1 MDNNIRTKV
10 QWMVPGTV
18 EMACVVG
25 NVAVA
30 FGLGG
35 HILFVNLKTSQK
47 SYYIADSAQT
57 GNGVACLTGHKLFPV
72 LAFAERCVNPRLV
85 LISYP
90 ANAVLSILEG
100 DQTERS
106 YIALCFSESELL
118 VALTGVPDYTLEVYA
133 WRSKELLCKKATGI
147 FSDQQRLVCSPS
159 TTFAVCQYAPRK
171 SELKLWE
178 VHGNIR
184 IGRLIERTVQL
195 AMEKDELPLCIT
207 FLIDGNLA
215 IINQK
220 AKITIVSPSSGLIG
234 QTIDTC
240 NVVPS
245 STDYIPFIFYC
256 KGGLFAS
263 ASDGQ
268 VNFYKKQKGTWNQVW
283 STQPD
288 APYSQLLHFSS
299 SEGLLGVTVDGAIM
313 RTSLD
318 GDVRNVEF
326 RIVKDLDVGYGFCCT
341 CSTLPGQT
349 VAIKPTGSVRVLSLE
364 TGATGCSIS
373 VGNLQCI
380 AHHPQMPCMVVGSES
395 GVLQLIVADRQG
407 QAKLASQLY
416 LSRHPLVSVTFAVVD
431 CSYFAAVDQ
440 TGNVAIVEVSVDCQL
455 HVLQVFDGLR
465 QAANVF
471 FWCSNEE
478 ALLVQPMEDL
488 HSIRFE
494 EIEFTVKQHH
504 SEETKRTRLLL
515 PKRYTQI
522 VPKCCQTAFLFYAH
536 RAQCNVID
544 LLEIYRSEG
553 ALTVLTLKSVVTP
566 QSAQHLELCVDE
578 RFLYV
583 WSMDGKIALYDESGA
598 SVNAICTMN
607 FNGRFNGGIRQVSLD
622 HKNEFL
628 SILCHNGL
636 LIVSKLMQAFPHSI
650 TKSSQRESKML
661 DYLSKSDASIEE
673 DEREP
678 PTGSSPTMVPWIE
691 KREMERRAVKGK
703 VYEPEHAA
711 IFEEFAEI
719 KRQISRLLDRNEKAP
734 LEERFPLQVFNLNA
748 EATEKLTQKANESK
762 NNERKRL
769 QQFIGSQG
777 EINEKLIENC
787 WMTMS
792 KKPWKIRAMFKRA
805 FVENYAMLPDSQYK
819 QYLNKVC
826 VYRETE
832 LNASHDALLPWKP
845 TPTYQLESILNRDP
859 DYGNVLDNLARASIK
874 KSYSLS
880 GTTTHRFFQP
890 YSLRFDQLE
899 VVTFEQLCFERICGD
914 MEIEKLRNLFNNKFE
929 EIKTLKQEEMDLVLK
944 RNRRVRYVQD
954 ELVLLAKM
962 MADRS
967 TFEVEHI
974 DDPVFEADERPETI
988 IHTEDSEIPVAPF
1001 VSPSVERLM
1010 ELDRLERERRLQEFL
1025 ADDFKDRALVTMMD
1039 GVLEHRWED
1048 EIKKS
1053 LPLPQCLE
1061 IGKEPQ
1067 HYNETDIREVQE
1079 YEEQSKTLYQ
1089 ERMRYRKMLQAELQ
1103 ELAVSLD
1110 QQIKRFNTS
1119 VAKLTLEKIIIESA
1133 IRQEEMRILRAM
1145 LYNHAR
1151 LIYDASGNRLR
1162 EQIDQTAKYIDQLT
1176 DVMNEFQ
1183 EKVADY
1189 RNTYETLRGKD
1200 RLLDKQFKI
1209 NFSDTAQSAL
1219 VDQAYKIFKRRPK
1232 TQLRSI
1238 VTVSVFQDLAK
1249 RIVAKKTAGTHGNLL
1264 LPKECLDYLTHC
1276 ETLDQQSNC
1285 PAGMDGSL
1293 WQTLIKMRRIK
1304 IESEFRLKSCELM
1317 LSDAE
1322 AAIGAF
1328 QREITSKRNIL
1339 TSIEQNLEQLRHE
1352 KFEDATNRTVQLVMK
1367 RGWIEIQQ
1375 TGRESDFERCV
1386 LIHRSDVEDINAIIR
1401 RAGSKKLNA
1410 MVNAAM
1416 FRRKIIYQEWE
1427 HRALKLQLRD
1437 LRDQLATVEKCKI
1450 TKEVQSWLKM
1460 KGMRRTEDLS
1470 QVALEK
1476 KIRNA
1481 IQNEEEML
1489 QELKKSLEDIE
1500 QRINT
1505 KRRENKAL
1513 DQQTRA
1519 LNIDVTEQ
1527 HLQRDTELEQ
1537 TEQKATQDRMAAIVE
1552 RARLVRLVQA
1562 QHTQIL
1568 ELGTMLE
1575 LQRLKTYPTLTASTS
1590 VMTHNAHHLLSN

>member
-1 MDNNIRTKV
+1 M
-10 QWMVPGTV
+10 
-18 EMACVVG
+18 CVSEWINTC
-25 NVAVA
+25 NV
-30 FGLGG
+30 L
-35 HILFVNLKTSQK
+35 L
-47 SYYIADSAQT
+47 
-57 GNGVACLTGHKLFPV
+57 
-72 LAFAERCVNPRLV
+72 
-85 LISYP
+85 
-90 ANAVLSILEG
+90 LSPP
-100 DQTERS
+100 Q
-106 YIALCFSESELL
+106 
-118 VALTGVPDYTLEVYA
+118 
-133 WRSKELLCKKATGI
+133 
-147 FSDQQRLVCSPS
+147 
-159 TTFAVCQYAPRK
+159 
-171 SELKLWE
+171 
-178 VHGNIR
+178 
-184 IGRLIERTVQL
+184 
-195 AMEKDELPLCIT
+195 
-207 FLIDGNLA
+207 
-215 IINQK
+215 
-220 AKITIVSPSSGLIG
+220 VSSSSGLIG
-234 QTIDTC
+234 QTINICD
-240 NVVPS
+240 VVPTS
-245 STDYIPFIFYC
+245 PDYIPFVFYC

-263 ASDGQ
+263 AADGQ
-268 VNFYKKQKGTWNQVW
+268 VNFYKKQKGTWNQLW
-283 STQPD
+283 STQSD
-288 APYSQLLHFSS
+288 APYSQLLHYST

-326 RIVKDLDVGYGFCCT
+326 RIVLDLDVGYGFCGRC
-341 CSTLPGQT
+341 PGVARDI
-349 VAIKPTGSVRVLSLE
+349 VAIKPTGSVRLLSIE
-364 TGATGCSIS
+364 TGVASCSLG

-380 AHHPQMPCMVVGSES
+380 THHPQMPCVVVGSDT

-407 QAKLASQLY
+407 QAKVAARLY
-416 LSRHPLVSVTFAVVD
+416 LSRHPLVSVAFAIVD

-440 TGNVAIVEVSVDCQL
+440 TGNVAIVEVSDDFQL
-455 HVLQVFDGLR
+455 RVLQVFGGL
-465 QAANVF
+465 QHTANVF
-471 FWCSNEE
+471 LWCSSEE
-478 ALLVQPMEDL
+478 ALLVQPRKEL
-488 HSIRFE
+488 QRISFE
-494 EIEFTVKQHH
+494 GIEFTVKQHEC
-504 SEETKRTRLLL
+504 EEIKRTQLKL

-522 VPKCCQTAFLFYAH
+522 VPKCCRTTFLFYAH
-536 RAQCNVID
+536 RTQSNVID
-544 LLEIYRSEG
+544 LLEISRSEG
-553 ALTVLTLKSVVTP
+553 VLDVVTLKSMVTP
-566 QSAQHLELCVDE
+566 QSALHLELCVDE
-578 RFLYV
+578 RYLYV
-583 WSMDGKIALYDESGA
+583 WSMDGKIALYDGA
-598 SVNAICTMN
+598 GEDALLCTLS
-607 FNGRFNGGIRQVSLD
+607 FDGRFNGGIRQIALD
-622 HKNEFL
+622 AKNEFM
-628 SILCHNGL
+628 SILCHSGML
-636 LIVSKLMQAFPHSI
+636 VVSKLMQPIKEPIPRSPL
-650 TKSSQRESKML
+650 REAKTFEYPAKNDTL
-661 DYLSKSDASIEE
+661 
-673 DEREP
+673 ERECLFEP
-678 PTGSSPTMVPWIE
+678 CPSPGSSPTALPWIE
-691 KREMERRAVKGK
+691 QREMDRRAVKGK

-711 IFEEFAEI
+711 IFKEFAEI
-719 KRQISRLLDRNEKAP
+719 KTQIRQLLDRNAKAP
-734 LEERFPLQVFNLNA
+734 PEEQFPLQVFNLNA

-762 NNERKRL
+762 NEERQRL
-769 QQFIGSQG
+769 QEFIVSQG
-777 EINEKLIENC
+777 KINEQLIQNC
-787 WMTMS
+787 WMPMS
-792 KKPWKIRAMFKRA
+792 KKPWKIRSMFKRA
-805 FVENYAMLPDSQYK
+805 FVENYAMLPNSQYR
-819 QYLNKVC
+819 QYLDKVR

-859 DYGNVLDNLARASIK
+859 DYGNVLDNLARASMK
-874 KSYSLS
+874 KSFALS
-880 GTTTHRFFQP
+880 GTTTHRFFEP
-890 YSLRFDQLE
+890 YSLRYDQLE

-914 MEIEKLRNLFNNKFE
+914 MEIEKLRNLFNDKFE
-929 EIKTLKQEEMDLVLK
+929 KIKTLKQEEMDLVLK
-944 RNRRVRYVQD
+944 RNRRARYIQD
-954 ELVLLAKM
+954 ELVLLAKL

-967 TFEVEHI
+967 TFEVVHI
-974 DDPVFEADERPETI
+974 DDPVYESDERPDTI
-988 IHTEDSEIPVAPF
+988 IHTEDTEIPVAPYI
-1001 VSPSVERLM
+1001 SPSVERLM
-1010 ELDRLERERRLQEFL
+1010 ELDRMERERRQQELL
-1025 ADDFKDRALVTMMD
+1025 ADDFKERALVTMMD

-1061 IGKEPQ
+1061 IGKDPQ

-1103 ELAVSLD
+1103 ELAASLD

-1119 VAKLTLEKIIIESA
+1119 VAKLTLEKIMIESA
-1133 IRQEEMRILRAM
+1133 IRQEEMRILRATM
-1145 LYNHAR
+1145 YNHAR
-1151 LIYDASGNRLR
+1151 LVYDANGNRLR
-1162 EQIDQTAKYIDQLT
+1162 ERIDQTAKYIDQLT

-1183 EKVADY
+1183 EKAADY

-1264 LPKECLDYLTHC
+1264 LPKECLDYLAHC

-1285 PAGMDGSL
+1285 PAGMDSSL

-1328 QREITSKRNIL
+1328 QREITSKRNVL
-1339 TSIEQNLEQLRHE
+1339 VAIEQSMEQLQGE

-1375 TGRESDFERCV
+1375 SGRANDFERCV

-1401 RAGSKKLNA
+1401 RAGAKKLNA

-1460 KGMRRTEDLS
+1460 KGMRRTEDFS

-1489 QELKKSLEDIE
+1489 QELKNSLEDIE
-1500 QRINT
+1500 QRIAA
-1505 KRRENKAL
+1505 KRKENKVL

-1590 VMTHNAHHLLSN
+1590 VMTHNAHHLLGN